1 MEYRLLGRSG
11 LKVSPLCLGAMM
23 FGGPTDAVT
32 SEQIIRKAF
41 EAGVNMLDTADQYN
55 AGASEE
61 IVGKVIK
68 GQRDAWVLATKV
80 ANIMGSGP
88 NHFGL
93 SRKWIFEALES
104 SLRRLNT
111 DYVDIYYL
119 HREDHNTPLE
129 ITISAIGDL
138 IRAGKVRSF
147 GLSNFRAW
155 RVAEVCAICDRLGID
170 RPIVSQ
176 PYYNAMN
183 RMPEVEHLPACAHY
197 GLGIIPYSPLARGVL
212 TGKYQPGMPASQDS
226 RAGRN
231 DKRILEAEFR
241 PESLEIAQIIKRH
254 AEAKGIT
261 AGQFALRWVLNNS
274 LVTAAVVG
282 PRTEAHLDDY
292 LGALSYRFDA
302 EDEKLIDG
310 LVTPGH
316 PSTPGYNDP
325 QYPIEGR
332 VPRTTAPRPH
342 DEPTKY

>member
-1 MEYRLLGRSG
+1 MKYRVLGKSG

-23 FGGPTDAVT
+23 FGGPTDAAT
-32 SEQIIRKAF
+32 SERIIRKASD
-41 EAGVNMLDTADQYN
+41 AGINILDTADQYN

-68 GQRDAWVLATKV
+68 EQRHSWILATKV
-80 ANIMGSGP
+80 ANIMGSGQ
-88 NHFGL
+88 NNSGL
-93 SRKWIFEALES
+93 SRKWIFEALEK

-119 HREDHNTPLE
+119 HREDYNTPLE
-129 ITISAIGDL
+129 VSISAIADL

-183 RMPEVEHLPACAHY
+183 RMPEVEHLPACANF
-197 GLGIIPYSPLARGVL
+197 GLGVLPYSPLARGVL
-212 TGKYQPGMPASQDS
+212 TGKYQLGAPASQDS

-241 PESLEIAQIIKRH
+241 R
-254 AEAKGIT
+254 
-261 AGQFALRWVLNNS
+261 
-274 LVTAAVVG
+274 
-282 PRTEAHLDDY
+282 
-292 LGALSYRFDA
+292 
-302 EDEKLIDG
+302 
-310 LVTPGH
+310 
-316 PSTPGYNDP
+316 
-325 QYPIEGR
+325 
-332 VPRTTAPRPH
+332 
-342 DEPTKY
+342 